1 MTQDVP
7 SDSMVVGKTPY
18 KSEVLQVE
26 VQVLAKHDIITAGG
40 LYIADTGA
48 TGVAFGDTAPTQAQN
63 IGRVA
68 VQWAGKS
75 RIYWVDA
82 EDLVV
87 PDGLDPEDLVSQPSS
102 KVCLSL
108 PKYPPSSF
116 HFGTSLRMFRKARGL
131 GQSALAD
138 KMGGTTGQTTISFWE
153 RKAHCPSGEFIKAVA
168 NALDVP
174 PFFFLVSNSDADE
187 SEQEQFMEN
196 LCESISD
203 GLECLQRLRSQVCG

>member
-1 MTQDVP
+1 MEIQI
-7 SDSMVVGKTPY
+7 
-18 KSEVLQVE
+18 
-26 VQVLAKHDIITAGG
+26 LARLAITTYGG
-40 LYIADTGA
+40 LCIAEEGTK
-48 TGVAFGDTAPTQAQN
+48 GVAFVGECPTQTQN

-68 VQWAGKS
+68 VQWEGKN
-75 RIYWVDA
+75 RIYWVDVD
-82 EDLVV
+82 DLILPLGVT
-87 PDGLDPEDLVSQPSS
+87 PELIVSR
-102 KVCLSL
+102 L
-108 PKYPPSSF
+108 PKKSKIDLPEYPKSSF